1 MVNFNYWQGEKIR
14 LRAIEPSDCDIMFQ
28 WRLDSDAFSRVDYL
42 SLPRSYENFKKEIE
56 ESSMQGPDGDS
67 CRLAIE
73 NLEGELIG
81 EVGTFDCN
89 RRMGTF
95 KYGVFI
101 ARNHWGKGYGKE
113 VVRLLLR
120 YYFMELGYQKVTILI
135 VSFNER
141 SIKFHEKLGFIKE
154 GQLRRMSYTN
164 GRYYDEIYLGMT
176 KEEFVEKIVFKIV
189 A

>member
-1 MVNFNYWQGEKIR
+1 MKKFNYWQGDKVR
-14 LRAIEPSDCDIMFQ
+14 LRGIELTDAETMFQ

-42 SLPRSYENFKKEIE
+42 SFPRSYEHFKKEIE
-56 ESSMQGPDGDS
+56 ESSMKGPDGDS
-67 CRLAIE
+67 YWFAIE
-73 NLEGELIG
+73 NQEGELVG

-101 ARNHWGKGYGKE
+101 ARNFWGKGYGKE
-113 VVRLLLR
+113 VVRLLLKF
-120 YYFMELGYQKVTILI
+120 YFKELGYQKVTIHI

-141 SIKFHEKLGFIKE
+141 SIKFHEKLGFVRE
-154 GQLRRMSYTN
+154 GQLRRMSFTN

-176 KEEFVEKIVFKIV
+176 KEEFEEKLN
-189 A
+189 

>member
-1 MVNFNYWQGEKIR
+1 MENVNVWQGEKVR
-14 LRAIEPSDCDIMFQ
+14 LRGIEPQDFETMYQ
-28 WRLDSDAFSRVDYL
+28 WRSDSEAFGKVDYL
-42 SLPRSYENFKKEIE
+42 SFPHSYEHFKKKMDQSLEK
-56 ESSMQGPDGDS
+56 GPDGDS
-67 CRLAIE
+67 YLFAIE

-81 EVGTFDCN
+81 EVGTFHCN

-95 KYGVFI
+95 QYGVFI

-120 YYFMELGYQKVTILI
+120 FYFMELGYQKVTIHI

-141 SIKFHEKLGFIKE
+141 SIKFHERLGFQKE

-164 GRYYDEIYLGMT
+164 GHYYDEIYLGMT
-176 KEEFVEKIVFKIV
+176 REEFVEKLM
-189 A
+189 